1 MSVLPTGNNHSRII
15 VLKDFIKELDLTE
28 EEREAFRKAR
38 SQVQTHSRLG
48 ALAGALAG
56 GYFSKIKK
64 FTLGISLAI
73 CMGTITLGSQIGFF
87 TGTAAG
93 LRTIKSLPNS
103 QRIFEA
109 IKDAHFR
116 KIAQNK
122 KQSQNQN
129 QEQGEDVDSSA
140 LSDEF
145 TPDGRNL
152 GDTADEQSSWAKYRP
167 TPTPSRQ
174 QQSSSPQHDDN
185 NSSWDKIR
193 ANNPSSTWD
202 KIRQNNTSEQQQ
214 QNPTF
219 NNESSNESIPRT
231 REDFEE
237 LRNEGKIRTNQY
249 GDIEIIN

>member
-1 MSVLPTGNNHSRII
+1 MSVLP
-15 VLKDFIKELDLTE
+15 TE

-48 ALAGALAG
+48 ALAEHLLAVIFDMYG
-56 GYFSKIKK
+56 NNNF
-64 FTLGISLAI
+64 
-73 CMGTITLGSQIGFF
+73 GSQIGFF

-116 KIAQNK
+116 KIAQIKNK
-122 KQSQNQN
+122 VKIKIKNKVK
-129 QEQGEDVDSSA
+129 DVDSSA
-140 LSDEF
+140 LSDELRLMVEILVI
-145 TPDGRNL
+145 PRMNNL
-152 GDTADEQSSWAKYRP
+152 HGQNIDQ
-167 TPTPSRQ
+167 RQ
-174 QQSSSPQHDDN
+174 LLRDN
-185 NSSWDKIR
+185 SNHLLHNMMI
-193 ANNPSSTWD
+193 
-202 KIRQNNTSEQQQ
+202 II

>member
-56 GYFSKIKK
+56 GYFS
-64 FTLGISLAI
+64 I

-93 LRTIKSLPNS
+93 L
-103 QRIFEA
+103 
-109 IKDAHFR
+109 H
-116 KIAQNK
+116 
-122 KQSQNQN
+122 
-129 QEQGEDVDSSA
+129 VDSSA

-237 LRNEGKIRTNQY
+237 LQF
-249 GDIEIIN
+249 